1 MTQELTPSEGEK
13 NSEMTPVSS
22 DIETNSSASTAD
34 TGTPTSE
41 EVQEIED
48 VHPKL
53 AKFLE
58 SGEQSEEKS
67 GEVPT
72 EPSKEPEEKIASSQ
86 LEQNTPQSD
95 ETLEETSEVPWKPSR
110 LDERLAQ
117 LHVRY
122 MALMGHVP
130 PSAEEIYEKLR
141 EGDYQSKKESLH
153 DHLRELKHLQA
164 IDSEDPSSE
173 DMEALRD
180 EEKESL
186 RQEILREEQEKRE
199 AQKLEEEKEFFVSF
213 VNSHKELI
221 KGSSEFDKDIF
232 EAVDELFRGGMRI
245 DKAYNT
251 ISKQFE
257 KARNRAKKQEE
268 NQAVAGVFSG
278 GESEGKNKSLSWD
291 EVEKIRQTNPERYKQ
306 MVRKGELPD

>member
-22 DIETNSSASTAD
+22 DIETQDSASTVEE
-34 TGTPTSE
+34 TPEKE
-41 EVQEIED
+41 E

-53 AKFLE
+53 AKFLD
-58 SGEQSEEKS
+58 SGEQSEKES

-72 EPSKEPEEKIASSQ
+72 EPSKEQPEEKIASAQPSA
-86 LEQNTPQSD
+86 QNTPQSD
-95 ETLEETSEVPWKPSR
+95 ETPEETSEVPWKPSR

-164 IDSEDPSSE
+164 IDSEDPSRE

-186 RQEILREEQEKRE
+186 RQEILKEEQEKRD
-199 AQKLEEEKEFFVSF
+199 AQKLEEEREFFVSF

-221 KGSSEFDKDIF
+221 KGSSEFDKDMY
-232 EAVDELFRGGMRI
+232 EAVNELFRGGMRI
-245 DKAYNT
+245 DKAFST

-278 GESEGKNKSLSWD
+278 GESEGKKKSLSWD
-291 EVEKIRQTNPERYKQ
+291 EVEQIRQTNPERYKQ
-306 MVRKGELPD
+306 MVKKGELPE